1 MALLLSPGPICL
13 FSTFS
18 VLPSTFAGFLFRCSA
33 LCAMLPLYPSQ
44 YELPHTHLTDCDPMS
59 CCDVTKDQN
68 AAVVFH
74 VKQQTCMCA
83 TFELLLGVTSCPP
96 SRTPYTR
103 DVTIF
108 YISTLSM
115 LFDIC
120 DQSCWQ
126 SCVTPIEIRVDVL
139 ALCIPFF

>member
-1 MALLLSPGPICL
+1 MP
-13 FSTFS
+13 
-18 VLPSTFAGFLFRCSA
+18 FA
-33 LCAMLPLYPSQ
+33 
-44 YELPHTHLTDCDPMS
+44 T
-59 CCDVTKDQN
+59 
-68 AAVVFH
+68 
-74 VKQQTCMCA
+74 
-83 TFELLLGVTSCPP
+83 LLGVTSCPP

-126 SCVTPIEIRVDVL
+126 SCVTPVEIRVDVL
-139 ALCIPFF
+139 ALCIPVFWCVVFDVFLKLAENEARFWVTLQTTMCICSF

>member
-1 MALLLSPGPICL
+1 MTPEHPHGHGP
-13 FSTFS
+13 
-18 VLPSTFAGFLFRCSA
+18 VHGLPAVGGRVSRG
-33 LCAMLPLYPSQ
+33 LPWAQ
-44 YELPHTHLTDCDPMS
+44 C
-59 CCDVTKDQN
+59 
-68 AAVVFH
+68 
-74 VKQQTCMCA
+74 
-83 TFELLLGVTSCPP
+83 LGVTSCPP

-126 SCVTPIEIRVDVL
+126 SCVTPVEIRVDVL
-139 ALCIPFF
+139 TLCIPVF